1 MDPLS
6 LNADSTWR
14 GVGRPGRGE
23 LLISEIF
30 GPTLQGE
37 GPSAG
42 KSAAFVRLGACNLSC
57 LWCDT
62 AYTWDSSRH
71 DLALELVNRPTAEVA
86 DKALSFGV
94 PLVVITGGEPALQAV
109 EAARLA
115 DTVTQGG
122 SAVELETSG
131 SVPLGPLADAVRLV
145 VVSPKLANAGSRP
158 QARLRWPV
166 LEEISALPHSV
177 LKFVVT
183 SPKELGEVD
192 EITSRLDTKPGRVW
206 IMPEGTERETVL
218 ARMAELAGPVA
229 ARGWSLSSRLQVVM
243 WGNERGR

>member
-1 MDPLS
+1 MS
-6 LNADSTWR
+6 SKADSTWR

-42 KSAAFVRLGACNLSC
+42 KSAAFVRLGACNLAC
-57 LWCDT
+57 VWCDT
-62 AYTWDSSRH
+62 SYTWDSSRY
-71 DLALELVNRPTAEVA
+71 DLASELVAKPTAEVA

-115 DTVTQGG
+115 EAVTRSG

-131 SVPLGPLADAVRLV
+131 SLPLGPLADAVRLI
-145 VVSPKLANAGSRP
+145 VVSPKLANAGGRP

-166 LEEISALPHSV
+166 LEAISVLPHSV
-177 LKFVVT
+177 LKFVVA
-183 SPKELGEVD
+183 SPEELAEVD
-192 EITSRLDTKPGRVW
+192 EITSRLQTKPERVW

-218 ARMAELAGPVA
+218 ARMAELTGPVA
-229 ARGWSLSSRLQVVM
+229 SRGWSLSSRLQVIM
-243 WGNERGR
+243 WGNDRGR